1 MEKFFNT
8 INPVA
13 DFIVRLFDLII
24 LSILWLICCLPI
36 ITIGTSTAAMYYV
49 TMKMVRNEDNGIIRC
64 FFRSFKANMKQGII
78 ISLLFTIAGILLYFD
93 WIFAFAVDGVLGFI
107 LRILFVVLTLLL
119 SLVVVF
125 TFPLQ
130 ARFRNTMLNTLKNA
144 LLLAVNNFKNTMVAV
159 FMHLLPVFVFF
170 VAPDLFYKALPL
182 WAFVAPASIAYLW
195 SLCVVKIFTSLEQ
208 T

>member
-119 SLVVVF
+119 SMVVVF

-159 FMHLLPVFVFF
+159 FMHLLPVLVFF